1 VSTLATVPNLEQVK
15 LEVTYAKRSSLV
27 GSVEAAN
34 QVKVSLS
41 GPALATLVGSH
52 SLRELHLSRL
62 SLKAADFKELAEA
75 IKTTPNLQSLYL
87 PHCNIDDEGCV
98 YLALAIGSNHTLET
112 VDLSCNKLS
121 DEGCIS
127 IATALKGNSC
137 VKCLRLWGNIKIS
150 NAGFDAL
157 ADMLEH
163 NCVLER
169 VPLMAPLE
177 YQDRFQGAVKKNRK
191 AATNQAA

>member
-1 VSTLATVPNLEQVK
+1 VR

-41 GPALATLVGSH
+41 GKTLATLVGSH
-52 SLRELHLSRL
+52 SLQQMHLSRL
-62 SLKAADFKELAEA
+62 SLTSDDFKDFAAALATSPSL
-75 IKTTPNLQSLYL
+75 KSLYL
-87 PHCNIDDEGCV
+87 PHCNINDTSGEYIAV
-98 YLALAIGSNHTLET
+98 ALTQNNVLET

-127 IATALKGNSC
+127 IATALKGNSS
-137 VKCLRLWGNIKIS
+137 VKCLRLWGNVKIS

-169 VPLMAPLE
+169 VPLMAPIE
-177 YQDRFQGAVKKNRK
+177 YQDRMKGATAKNRK